1 MINFPDI
8 ESYDMHHLIF
18 NHPCLFHDRKAVFGQ
33 SMVEYA
39 RHLPYEIGSAFAAVW
54 GYNALGSVHPL
65 KDACV
70 FLSDAI
76 TSGVVEGN
84 AEVAHRMKS
93 SLTLWPYPTWE
104 DHVLVA
110 IAEGGMERLMWAL
123 SEIESHIA
131 HETNNSSL
139 S

>member
-1 MINFPDI
+1 
-8 ESYDMHHLIF
+8 MHQLIF
-18 NHPCLFHDRKAVFGQ
+18 NHPCLFYDRKAVFGQ
-33 SMVEYA
+33 PMIEYA
-39 RHLPYEIGSAFAAVW
+39 RHLPYEIGSAFVAVW
-54 GYNALGSVHPL
+54 RYNSLGDSRPL
-65 KDACV
+65 KDACA

-76 TSGVVEGN
+76 ASGVVEGN

-93 SLTLWPYPTWE
+93 NLEQWPYPGWE